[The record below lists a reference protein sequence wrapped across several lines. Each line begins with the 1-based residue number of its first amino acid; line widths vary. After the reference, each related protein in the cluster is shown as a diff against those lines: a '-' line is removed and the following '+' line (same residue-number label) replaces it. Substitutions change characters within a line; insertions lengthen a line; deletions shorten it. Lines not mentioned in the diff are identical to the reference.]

1 MPLLNSPS
9 VFSDGTSDHT
19 YTYQNQ
25 VQVGKSIVSTYK
37 ELTANASALS
47 TVKSK
52 YDTSHPTL
60 IRSVAQINIALP
72 TQDGTLKLATAN
84 ISFVHHKQHAI
95 SDLKLL
101 GLKLKN
107 MTLEAEFWDNF
118 LNQI

>member
-1 MPLLNSPS
+1 MPLLISPS
-9 VFSDGTSDHT
+9 VFSDGTVDHT
-19 YTYQNQ
+19 FTYQNQ

-37 ELTANASALS
+37 ELAADASQLS

-60 IRSVAQINIALP
+60 VRSVAQINIALP
-72 TQDGTLKLATAN
+72 IKDGTLKLATAN
-84 ISFVHHKQHAI
+84 ISFVHHKQHDIAN
-95 SDLKLL
+95 LKLL